1 MAPTTPFKAK
11 TTTTPYGNLEHPF
24 DATKLIV
31 AAGACYAA
39 RWTTFH
45 VDQLK
50 EAMKRALTTKGFAF
64 IEAVSQCPTAFGR
77 RVGLKT
83 PKELLRWFKEKSVP
97 VQRAEKMAD
106 VDLAG
111 KIVVGEFVC
120 RERPPFTKIV
130 YETIKEASNDT

>member
-11 TTTTPYGNLEHPF
+11 TTTTPYGNFEHPF
-24 DATKLIV
+24 DTTRLIV

-45 VDQLK
+45 VEQLR
-50 EAMKRALTTKGFAF
+50 EAMKKALTTKGFAF
-64 IEAVSQCPTAFGR
+64 IEAVSQCPTAFGK

-83 PKELLRWFKEKSVP
+83 TKELLQWFKENSVP
-97 VQRAEKMAD
+97 LQEAERTAEK
-106 VDLAG
+106 DLAG

-120 RERPPFTKIV
+120 RELPTLTEIV
-130 YETIKEASNDT
+130 HETIKEATNDA